1 MLRHHVHERR
11 DVVDEEDPRQRRDL
25 PERRHLHAPRDLVH
39 RELIGHHRG
48 SSIRIHRRHHFQVI
62 ILRRHY
68 AKPPF
73 FRILRLSATMSWPSS
88 GFWIPGMCSPKL
100 SLLNTA
106 VIWVLFDVVRHVEFA
121 DHQRVERVDV
131 VAVAIGGVA
140 HGDVEVAGHFVHF
153 QNAPHHASL
162 AVHARLFHLVVVLAA
177 LRRVFG
183 DEPGVP
189 ATTLVRRKH
198 IITRVAADV

>member
-1 MLRHHVHERR
+1 
-11 DVVDEEDPRQRRDL
+11 
-25 PERRHLHAPRDLVH
+25 
-39 RELIGHHRG
+39 
-48 SSIRIHRRHHFQVI
+48 
-62 ILRRHY
+62 
-68 AKPPF
+68 
-73 FRILRLSATMSWPSS
+73 
-88 GFWIPGMCSPKL
+88 MCSPKL

-153 QNAPHHASL
+153 QNAPHHAAL
-162 AVHARLFHLVVVLAA
+162 AGHARLFHLVVVLAA